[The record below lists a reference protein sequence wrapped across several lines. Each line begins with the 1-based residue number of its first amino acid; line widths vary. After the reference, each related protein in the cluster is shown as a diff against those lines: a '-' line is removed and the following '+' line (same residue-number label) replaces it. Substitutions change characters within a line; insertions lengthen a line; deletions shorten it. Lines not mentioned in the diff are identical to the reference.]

1 MLHAETVAVNCNDIV
16 RKVLH
21 AIRTRTGPRVN
32 NLDVDCDGEVITV
45 RGKVSTYYAWQ
56 LGFSAARNASSELGG
71 LLLDYQVKAG
81 PAQVID

>member
-1 MLHAETVAVNCNDIV
+1 MLHTTTSRINRSEIV
-16 RKVLH
+16 HRVLH

-32 NLDVDCDGEVITV
+32 NLDVDCDGDVITV
-45 RGKVSTYYAWQ
+45 RGIVNTYYAWQ

-81 PAQVID
+81 SAQAID